1 MSSTLATERQTT
13 RKNTR
18 QAGVALNG
26 KLHRLYI
33 SFSHAINEQLL
44 GLHWFCHIQK
54 LRLRS
59 VCRTQ
64 RLLTGTGLARVA
76 PVGIRPVQR
85 FNDAALRNRWW
96 ALILNTHLLYILELT
111 PKHKV
116 KAFIMETGSIWYAIS
131 GPHRV
136 TCFMAAGCEQRG
148 RKKSGIPVLLLF
160 HPCDD
165 GYFIQAFPR
174 DGGSMW
180 MKYDVHGEKRRRH
193 PLRNEDVTLPASLL
207 GLRDV

>member
-13 RKNTR
+13 KKNI
-18 QAGVALNG
+18 GVALNS

-33 SFSHAINEQLL
+33 SFSQAIKEQLL

-59 VCRTQ
+59 VCETQ
-64 RLLTGTGLARVA
+64 RLLTGTGLVRVA

-148 RKKSGIPVLLLF
+148 RKKSPGSLCCCSFIRAMTAILYTLFLETGEVCEWNVLYTVKN
-160 HPCDD
+160 
-165 GYFIQAFPR
+165 GVA
-174 DGGSMW
+174 
-180 MKYDVHGEKRRRH
+180 
-193 PLRNEDVTLPASLL
+193 TLSDM
-207 GLRDV
+207 RM